1 MKDFVL
7 EVCVDSVESAAM
19 AVRGGATRLEL
30 CANLVIGGTTPGVF
44 LYREIRKFSDIPI
57 HAIIRPRFG
66 DFCNTESEIRIM
78 TDEIRQFNDEGVEG
92 IVTGVLLPDGS
103 IDMQSMETLRKAADG
118 MHFAMHRA
126 FDMCKDPFEALK
138 QAENLGVGTIL
149 TGGQKNTCLDGA
161 KLIKELV
168 SLTDIDIM
176 AGSGLT
182 PKSIPQIRALTG
194 VSAFHLSGKVV
205 IQSPMI
211 FRNTDVN
218 MGLPS
223 FSEYELWRTC
233 ADRIAEARK
242 VLEEME

>member
-182 PKSIPQIRALTG
+182 PESIPQIRAVTG

-205 IQSPMI
+205 IQSPMV